1 MTLKSRSRSPNSIQF
16 FVLSHFYLHET
27 LVRIQPQVQ
36 KLLCRKESVFSWICT
51 KNNAPPP
58 PPTHTH
64 THTLPTPSLSK
75 ETQFLKLRDQENGL
89 FEKCFLENR
98 LKGKRVKS
106 KQSTTQTLYP
116 DAFPGKFSVLFLQRR
131 LLL

>member
-51 KNNAPPP
+51 KNNAPTHPHSPP
-58 PPTHTH
+58 
-64 THTLPTPSLSK
+64 PSLSK

-98 LKGKRVKS
+98 LKGNRVKS
-106 KQSTTQTLYP
+106 KQSTTQKLYP
-116 DAFPGKFSVLFLQRR
+116 DAFPGKFSILFLQRR